1 MPGQDIV
8 DEDEVDE
15 AEGESEVKE
24 EENATDSGYS
34 SRTGTPERG
43 LIDLTPADEKAEIL
57 PAPIPLPE
65 SPLLPVPSPSA
76 KNNIL
81 PPPVYSGN
89 SHRARAPQLTRR
101 QVSDLAT
108 SFATSLPEQREF
120 SMAALQGYLM
130 AYKTRPYEAV
140 KDVVKWVE
148 KERSDKAAQMKARG
162 TQVKVRTADMPA
174 AETKVAQPVAT

>member
-1 MPGQDIV
+1 V
-8 DEDEVDE
+8 DD

-24 EENATDSGYS
+24 EGNVTDSGYS
-34 SRTGTPERG
+34 SPRTGTPERG

-57 PAPIPLPE
+57 PAPSPAPE
-65 SPLLPVPSPSA
+65 SPLPPVPSSPK
-76 KNNIL
+76 KNKIL
-81 PPPVYSGN
+81 PPPVYIGN

-108 SFATSLPEQREF
+108 SFATSLPEIREF

-148 KERSDKAAQMKARG
+148 KERSDKAAKVKAPG
-162 TQVKVRTADMPA
+162 LQVKTQTADVPA
-174 AETKVAQPVAT
+174 TETKVAQPVAA